1 MTVKC
6 LRKGCFI
13 CVCIHFGDVSNLWF
27 GRKIMHTIASLS
39 FYSSTKAQRL
49 MIIIDQYFT
58 YKMIHIKKIIHN
70 FIYHSLLWFTYSIK
84 IIIPDLVQSAWNIIL
99 NKTEKKLLHVL
110 QNFHY
115 QREIK
120 WIILKIYIKKY

>member
-1 MTVKC
+1 
-6 LRKGCFI
+6 
-13 CVCIHFGDVSNLWF
+13 
-27 GRKIMHTIASLS
+27 
-39 FYSSTKAQRL
+39 
-49 MIIIDQYFT
+49 
-58 YKMIHIKKIIHN
+58 MIHIKKIIHN

-99 NKTEKKLLHVL
+99 NKTEKKLLHGL

-120 WIILKIYIKKY
+120 